1 MLRRKSDIF
10 VCRADFQML
19 RIVQSRLLLAGH
31 TLLSGHSLWTGFQ
44 VEYRAKTKLE
54 LGQGAGKK
62 ERSSFPFFFAPIARI
77 ARPARRNFF
86 PSMPNL
92 AACSQLKAVTSHSPE
107 IFSIGIRCKQNLC
120 EKSDYLTG
128 YGNFRDIK
136 MSDFVSSLPTL
147 NNRQQKRIFYYTE
160 L

>member
-1 MLRRKSDIF
+1 M
-10 VCRADFQML
+10 
-19 RIVQSRLLLAGH
+19 G
-31 TLLSGHSLWTGFQ
+31 
-44 VEYRAKTKLE
+44 YRAKTKLE
-54 LGQGAGKK
+54 LGEGAGKK
-62 ERSSFPFFFAPIARI
+62 DRSSFPFFFAPIARI
-77 ARPARRNFF
+77 GRPARQNFF

-92 AACSQLKAVTSHSPE
+92 AACSQPKAVTSHSPE
-107 IFSIGIRCKQNLC
+107 IFSIGLQCKQKLC

-136 MSDFVSSLPTL
+136 MSDFFSSLPAL